1 MSKVPPLLAAIVLGS
16 GIAVCGYFV
25 GDGIQHLKPNNR
37 YVNVRGLSEKEVQA
51 DTAELTVSITRNANV
66 TEELF
71 PKLDAV
77 QNQIIATFKS
87 LGIKDDEIQPGS
99 GQPNEQIA
107 ITCKTIPIC
116 RVLMFM
122 VPSR

>member
-71 PKLDAV
+71 PNWMPYKIKLLPHLNLLALRMMRSS
-77 QNQIIATFKS
+77 Q
-87 LGIKDDEIQPGS
+87 GS
-99 GQPNEQIA
+99 GQPNEQTA